1 MYIFLST
8 YSGYYLNCSVLITG
22 KKRKHTS
29 NNILIVTK
37 TYPSH
42 TDVIVQL
49 DTTQSGKLHLKI
61 NCLLNLRIWYVV
73 THSLSTRIEEKKKQ
87 WCTPNF
93 FFQFP
98 VSGWL
103 PHRFMGFF
111 SWRHRRHL
119 FVWPYWH
126 LWRNYVTYV
135 YYTCICM
142 KIGLFNTLIPLWYLI

>member
-1 MYIFLST
+1 MYIFLFT

-61 NCLLNLRIWYVV
+61 NCLLNLRIWYVA
-73 THSLSTRIEEKKKQ
+73 THSLSTRIEEKKSSGVHQ
-87 WCTPNF
+87 YF

-119 FVWPYWH
+119 FVWQYWH

-135 YYTCICM
+135 YYMYMHEYRNIQH
-142 KIGLFNTLIPLWYLI
+142 FNLIRCDT

>member
-49 DTTQSGKLHLKI
+49 DTTQTGKLHLKI
-61 NCLLNLRIWYVV
+61 NCLLNLRIWYVIIDQNWRTKIGV
-73 THSLSTRIEEKKKQ
+73 VYT
-87 WCTPNF
+87 NF

-126 LWRNYVTYV
+126 LWRNNVTYV

>member
-49 DTTQSGKLHLKI
+49 DTTQTGKLHLKI
-61 NCLLNLRIWYVV
+61 NCLLNLRIWYVA
-73 THSLSTRIEEKKKQ
+73 THSLSTRIEEKKSSGVHQ
-87 WCTPNF
+87 YF

-135 YYTCICM
+135 YYMYMHEYRNIQH
-142 KIGLFNTLIPLWYLI
+142 FNLIRCDT

>member
-49 DTTQSGKLHLKI
+49 DTTQTGKLHLKI
-61 NCLLNLRIWYVV
+61 NCLLNLRIYVAIP
-73 THSLSTRIEEKKKQ
+73 SLSTRIEEKKSSGVYQ
-87 WCTPNF
+87 F
-93 FFQFP
+93 FFSISSFRLAPTPIYGFLFLTSQTAP
-98 VSGWL
+98 VCLTVLTSL
-103 PHRFMGFF
+103 
-111 SWRHRRHL
+111 
-119 FVWPYWH
+119 
-126 LWRNYVTYV
+126 
-135 YYTCICM
+135 
-142 KIGLFNTLIPLWYLI
+142 KE